1 MVPCREERL
10 EAMSSAGPLA
20 ASAPSP
26 GGMRASSAGDRPRL
40 LVIDDQANLRCCVA
54 RLLQNA
60 GYKVEE
66 AASGDEG
73 MRRLQQTT
81 APDVVLTDL
90 QMPGLSG
97 WDIVRAA
104 HVLHPGLPVL
114 VMTARPDPL
123 EAACGA
129 ETLVAAILPKPFGI
143 EELLDRLAALPG
155 TASGAPGSSRPADDR

>member
-40 LVIDDQANLRCCVA
+40 LVIDDQASLRCCVA

-73 MRRLQQTT
+73 MRKLQTA
-81 APDVVLTDL
+81 APDAVLTDI

-97 WDIVRAA
+97 WDVVRAA
-104 HVLHPGLPVL
+104 HVLHPGLPIL
-114 VMTARPDPL
+114 VMTARPDAL

-129 ETLVAAILPKPFGI
+129 ETLVAGILPKPFSI

-155 TASGAPGSSRPADDR
+155 TAPGAPGSFCLTDDR